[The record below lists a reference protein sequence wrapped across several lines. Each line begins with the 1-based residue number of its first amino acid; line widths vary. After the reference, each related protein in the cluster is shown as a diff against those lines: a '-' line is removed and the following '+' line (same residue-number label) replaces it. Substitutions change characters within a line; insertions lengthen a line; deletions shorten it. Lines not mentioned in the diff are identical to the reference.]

1 MEKKENFCKLM
12 HNLLI
17 NKIFKQRGVL
27 LLGILFSFSLLLLP
41 HTTEAA
47 MLTPGNIA
55 TCGELGVS
63 GEYTLTADLTT
74 SGNLHMFFYI
84 IR

>member
-1 MEKKENFCKLM
+1 M

-17 NKIFKQRGVL
+17 NKIFNKGGIL
-27 LLGILFSFSLLLLP
+27 LLGVLFSFSLLLIP